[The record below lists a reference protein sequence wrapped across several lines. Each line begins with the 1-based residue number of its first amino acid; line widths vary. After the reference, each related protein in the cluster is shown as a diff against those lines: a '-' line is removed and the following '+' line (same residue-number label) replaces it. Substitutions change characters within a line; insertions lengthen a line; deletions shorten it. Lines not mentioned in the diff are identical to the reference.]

1 MGVGAIENF
10 FLGGG
15 FPHRVLDSGSGRV
28 NLRCYSAQNEIA
40 RGYSS

>member
-1 MGVGAIENF
+1 MGVSAIKNF

-15 FPHRVLDSGSGRV
+15 FLHRVLDSGSGRV